1 MRSSGMYTRTAM
13 LEDGRHYL
21 LLSNIWW
28 HKVGTR
34 QRKCS
39 SSLG

>member
-1 MRSSGMYTRTAM
+1 
-13 LEDGRHYL
+13 

-39 SSLG
+39 SSRG